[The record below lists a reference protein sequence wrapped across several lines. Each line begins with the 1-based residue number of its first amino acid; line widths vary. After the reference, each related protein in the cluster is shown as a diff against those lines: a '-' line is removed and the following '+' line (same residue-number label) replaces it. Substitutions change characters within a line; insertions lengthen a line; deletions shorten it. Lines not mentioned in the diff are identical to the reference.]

1 MICFFAYLSVCFDC
15 LWTPHLKPISE
26 KTKYVKTFIQIQAIS
41 LATDYREKSFL
52 HKSCKPEIQFRV
64 RIPDAM
70 NSQVGIQLFLNMF
83 KAGMVSTRA
92 IA

>member
-15 LWTPHLKPISE
+15 LWTPYLKPISE